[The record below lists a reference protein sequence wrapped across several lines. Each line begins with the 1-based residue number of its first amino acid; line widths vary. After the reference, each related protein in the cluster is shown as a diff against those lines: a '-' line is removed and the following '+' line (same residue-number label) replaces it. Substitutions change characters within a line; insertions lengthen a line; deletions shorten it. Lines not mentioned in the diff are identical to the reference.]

1 MFSNQKV
8 YSITYGMDRLALESI
23 NNHQYFNL
31 PGQYSIKINASNP
44 PEGSGSIRE
53 A

>member
-1 MFSNQKV
+1 
-8 YSITYGMDRLALESI
+8 MDRFRLKSK
-23 NNHQYFNL
+23 NNHQHFDL